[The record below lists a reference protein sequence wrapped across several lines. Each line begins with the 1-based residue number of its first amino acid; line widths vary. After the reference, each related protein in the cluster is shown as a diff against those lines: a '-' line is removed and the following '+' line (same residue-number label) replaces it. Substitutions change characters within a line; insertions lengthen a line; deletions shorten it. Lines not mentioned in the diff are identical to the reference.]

1 MIRTLIFVFVIGL
14 IVSSAC
20 IGAAVSM
27 GPFGWRSFEHW
38 GDGRM
43 SFSSESGDQKWGGAQ
58 ITRDIPWTGGNSL
71 TFDVPGRVRYTQ
83 GPTAKISVTGAEN
96 VVNRI
101 AVDGDRVHA
110 DHWWGWR
117 GGDLEFVVTA
127 PGVKSFTLNGSA
139 KLSIDEYSQ
148 DSLDVEINGSGDV
161 VAKGAA
167 RAVDVEIHGS
177 GDVDMSGVAAEIAK
191 VEIAGSGGAKV
202 APTKS
207 VSVDIMGSGDVTLTT
222 DPPSVNTDIAG
233 SGRLVKKAAA
243 SAPTTP

>member
-1 MIRTLIFVFVIGL
+1 MVRTLLFIFAIGL
-14 IVSSAC
+14 IVASAC

-27 GPFGWRSFEHW
+27 GHFGWRSFEHW
-38 GDGRM
+38 GDGSM
-43 SFSSESGDQKWGGAQ
+43 SFSSDRDAEKWSSAR
-58 ITRDIPWTGGNSL
+58 ITRDIAWSGGDSL
-71 TFDVPGRVRYTQ
+71 VFDVPGRVHYTQ
-83 GPTAKISVTGAEN
+83 GPTAKITVTGPEN

-101 AVDGDRVHA
+101 AVDGDRVHGER
-110 DHWWGWR
+110 WWGWH
-117 GGDLEFVVTA
+117 GGDLDFIVTA

-139 KLSIDEYSQ
+139 KLSIDQYAQ

-161 VAKGAA
+161 DARGAA
-167 RAVDVEIHGS
+167 RAVNVEIHGS
-177 GDVDMSGVAAEIAK
+177 GDVDMGAVAAEEAK

-207 VSVDIMGSGDVTLTT
+207 VDVDIMGSGDVTLLT

-243 SAPTTP
+243 SAPAAP